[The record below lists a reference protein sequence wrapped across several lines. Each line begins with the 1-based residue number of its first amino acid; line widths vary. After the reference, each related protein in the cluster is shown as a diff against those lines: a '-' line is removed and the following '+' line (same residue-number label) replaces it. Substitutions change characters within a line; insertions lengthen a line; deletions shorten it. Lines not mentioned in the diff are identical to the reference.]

1 MAKTILVVDDDEGI
15 LEGFTAMLESGGYL
29 VQTASDATTLLRLA
43 KNLSPDLIILD
54 ILLSGTDGR
63 IICKKL
69 KTQENTKHIP
79 IIMISAAP
87 NVKKSVKEAHADDY
101 LSKPFEMEELF
112 TTIKKYIGTA
122 T

>member
-15 LEGFTAMLESGGYL
+15 LEGFTAMLESGGYV
-29 VQTASDATTLLRLA
+29 VQTANDATTLLRLA
-43 KNLSPDLIILD
+43 KNSSPDLIILD

-69 KTQENTKHIP
+69 KNQENTKHIP

-87 NVKKSVKEAHADDY
+87 NVKKSVKEAQADDY

-112 TTIKKYIGTA
+112 TIVKKYIGTA
-122 T
+122 I